1 MRFCLLDK
9 VSRINHSFIKRYIFC
24 YYAHYCNSDLNG
36 SLNICNKSSLWF
48 NSESHLASSFPEEV
62 IQPSRF
68 LKIWNKKLVLVC
80 RLSAPCCLCLKKNSH
95 NNFNNEKVKIKS
107 GITFS
112 GIFFRKNDNS
122 KGYSEF
128 NIEELL
134 SQTLRL
140 AVK

>member
-1 MRFCLLDK
+1 MA
-9 VSRINHSFIKRYIFC
+9 VSTCRQ
-24 YYAHYCNSDLNG
+24 
-36 SLNICNKSSLWF
+36 SLKT
-48 NSESHLASSFPEEV
+48 
-62 IQPSRF
+62 
-68 LKIWNKKLVLVC
+68 
-80 RLSAPCCLCLKKNSH
+80 NSH
-95 NNFNNEKVKIKS
+95 TSVHNEKVKIKS

>member
-1 MRFCLLDK
+1 M
-9 VSRINHSFIKRYIFC
+9 
-24 YYAHYCNSDLNG
+24 
-36 SLNICNKSSLWF
+36 
-48 NSESHLASSFPEEV
+48 
-62 IQPSRF
+62 
-68 LKIWNKKLVLVC
+68 
-80 RLSAPCCLCLKKNSH
+80 
-95 NNFNNEKVKIKS
+95 KIKS
-107 GITFS
+107 GISFS